1 MSEWNMRKRWKHR
14 VLAVGMSM
22 AISVS
27 MLPSGALTET
37 KAAVT
42 EEETVVNATQN
53 DTSGYE
59 LQGDI
64 QGSNILHCWNWS
76 YATIEAH
83 LPLIAE
89 CGYTAVQTSPAQQ
102 PKDYNYTYVD
112 AETGE
117 KITNTGD
124 SEIGGA
130 VGWPKKS
137 GSGNWWKLYQPVTF
151 NVCDN
156 GNSWL
161 GTKDELKSLCDAA
174 ESYGIKVIVDVV
186 ANHMGNITGWQNSLN
201 DVSPQVGEYWKKDMM
216 TDESYW
222 HINEGVYVHSSDSR
236 YHFTQGCM
244 GMPDLNTAD
253 KRVQKFVADYLDE
266 CIDCGVDGF
275 RFDAAKHIETPD
287 DDSSFASDFWP
298 NVLGEAI
305 SHYKSKTGGNLYVYG
320 EILNIVGL
328 DFSIDSYTKY
338 MSVTDNSAGNQVMSS
353 VRFGSP
359 ASANLNYPANKS
371 VLWAESHD
379 TYMNESSAMAPDV
392 ATVRTWAIVGNKKDA
407 ASLFFVRPYYSK
419 QVLVNDQNDKINNA
433 FYNEP
438 SARMGECA
446 TYVWASKEVAAINH
460 FNNRFA
466 NDADYTGSE
475 ENIAYCKRG
484 DGIILAKFGDDYAGK
499 TSISVSSQGLSDGT
513 YKDEVSGNTFTVSG
527 GKLTGEMNSDYGIAV
542 IYKNVMSNP
551 TTSYPISVD
560 KPQISATFGTGT
572 IVGEKEV
579 TYTVKKATSAAY
591 SIDGG
596 AEKSFDGSVTL
607 KIGEG
612 LSVGDSCTVKIT
624 AKGENGST
632 TQTYTYTMSEN
643 KPVLGISPEDGE
655 TFSNELD
662 VTVTAENTEK
672 ATYKVGDQEEVE
684 FSGTAT
690 VTIGEN
696 MEDGDTVT
704 VTVYGKS
711 DNGKEDTISATYT
724 KEESDTSTYVYF
736 KNTKGWSDV
745 NCYAW
750 DSESETNAKWPGVKM
765 TLYDKENNI
774 YALDIGKAYKN
785 IIFNNSTNNEDKT
798 KDLTFGGLGYLYDMG
813 TGEWTLYES
822 VKPKVKASTGTGTIT
837 KATEVTYT
845 VTDAEKATYAIDGGK
860 EVEFKDSVKVTVGEN
875 LKNGAKQTVVVNAT
889 NGNKKVSKTFTYTMK
904 TSSDEKEDEKTLSGV
919 TANGYE
925 EMYDGKEHSISV
937 TAPEDSTVSYGTK
950 NGTYALKEAPS
961 YKEPGEYTVYFKV
974 TKDGYKEY
982 TGKAT
987 VTIYAAK
994 VTAEDTEKKCTDFSG
1009 AAAYAN
1015 VSGSKATITLYAD
1028 VELTETVT
1036 LNKEV
1041 TVKTENGAT
1050 LVIAK
1055 GAALQGGTLAGKV
1068 ENNGKLVNVT
1078 ILDDAQ
1084 VTGDGTIETVEVLPT
1099 PTATATASAKVT
1111 KSPEVKETVGPTA
1124 TAGTSATSGV
1134 KETPVPSSSVDNGQ
1148 NPSGGNNTA
1157 VPTNPPVST
1166 GELTITSMSLNPAI
1180 CQVAGKDV
1188 KVTVQISGGAANYTY
1203 SMKVYDEAEKEVA
1216 SYGETVANN
1225 RVIFNWT
1232 PKVAGNFRVEMTV
1245 TDATGA
1251 KITGSKGIVV
1261 VTKKLT
1267 ALSLKAS
1274 KRTIKKGKR
1283 ITFTAKA
1290 TGGKKSYK
1298 YRFIVYNA
1306 KGKKVKSS
1314 GYISKNR
1321 FTWKTTKKGTYKVTF
1336 TVKDATGSTATKTVK
1351 KIRVN

>member
-1 MSEWNMRKRWKHR
+1 MSEWKLSKRWKHR
-14 VLAVGMSM
+14 VLALGMSM
-22 AISVS
+22 AVAVS
-27 MLPSGALTET
+27 MLPTGSLAET

-42 EEETVVNATQN
+42 EEEIIVNDTQN
-53 DTSGYE
+53 NAGGYE
-59 LQGDI
+59 LQNDV

-112 AETGE
+112 EKTGE
-117 KITNTGD
+117 TISGKGD
-124 SEIGGA
+124 EEGGIE
-130 VGWPKKS
+130 VGWPGK
-137 GSGNWWKLYQPVTF
+137 GGTGNWWKLYQPVTF

-156 GNSWL
+156 GNTWL

-186 ANHMGNITGWQNSLN
+186 ANHMGNIKGWQNKLS
-201 DVSPQVGEYWKKDMM
+201 DISPQVGEYWNKDMM

-222 HINEGVYVHSSDSR
+222 HINDLQIWMSDGR
-236 YHFTQGCM
+236 EHFTQGTM
-244 GMPDLNTAD
+244 GMPDLNTAN
-253 KRVQKFVADYLDE
+253 KTVQKYVYEYLDE

-287 DDSSFASDFWP
+287 DSASFASDFWP
-298 NVLGEAI
+298 TVLNEAK
-305 SHYKSKTGGNLYVYG
+305 SHYKAKTGGNLYVYG
-320 EILNIVGL
+320 EILNTVG
-328 DFSIDSYTKY
+328 DGFSIDSYTKY
-338 MSVTDNSAGNQVMSS
+338 MSVTDNSAGNHLLEAFRNNNPGNTLGMDY
-353 VRFGSP
+353 
-359 ASANLNYPANKS
+359 AADKS

-379 TYMNESSAMAPDV
+379 TYMNESSRYASDRSI
-392 ATVRTWAIVGNKKDA
+392 VRTWALAANKKDA
-407 ASLFFVRPYYSK
+407 ASLFFVRPFYSK
-419 QVLVNDQNDKINNA
+419 DTLLDDKDGSFNDNIDKTADPAI
-433 FYNEP
+433 
-438 SARMGECA
+438 MGECS

-466 NDADYTGSE
+466 SAADSSGADG
-475 ENIAYCKRG
+475 NIAYCKRG
-484 DGIILAKFGDDYAGK
+484 DGIILVNFDGAG
-499 TSISVSSQGLSDGT
+499 SVSTSAHGLADGS
-513 YKDEVSGNTFTVSG
+513 YVDEVSGNTFKVSGGTVSG
-527 GKLTGEMNSDYGIAV
+527 EITSEYGVAV

-560 KPQISATFGTGT
+560 KPQISATLGTGT

-579 TYTVKKATSAAY
+579 TYTVKKATSATY

-655 TFSNELD
+655 TFSDELD

-672 ATYKVGDQEEVE
+672 ATYKVGNGEEVE
-684 FSGTAT
+684 FTGTAT
-690 VTIGEN
+690 VTIGED
-696 MEDGDTVT
+696 MQDGDTVT

-711 DNGKEDTISATYT
+711 SNGKEDTVSATYT
-724 KEESDTSTYVYF
+724 KEEADTSTYVYF
-736 KNTKGWSDV
+736 KNTKGWSNV
-745 NCYAW
+745 YCYAW
-750 DSESETNAKWPGVKM
+750 NGASDSNAAWPGVEM

-774 YALDIGKAYKN
+774 YALNIGKVYDN
-785 IIFNNSTNNEDKT
+785 IIFNNNSNKENQTA
-798 KDLTFGGLGYLYDMG
+798 DLAFKGLGYLYDMG
-813 TGEWTLYES
+813 TGEWSLYES
-822 VKPKVKASTGTGTIT
+822 VKPKVKASTGTGTIE

-845 VTDAEKATYAIDGGK
+845 VTDAEKATYSIDGGK
-860 EVEFKDSVKVTVGEN
+860 EVEFKDSVTVTVGEN
-875 LKNGAKQTVVVNAT
+875 LKNGEKQTVVINAT
-889 NGNKKVSKTFTYTMK
+889 NGSKKVSKTFTYTMK
-904 TSSDEKEDEKTLSGV
+904 TASDNDQDDDEKTLSGV
-919 TANGYE
+919 IATGYE
-925 EMYDGKEHSISV
+925 EMYDGKEHRISV
-937 TAPEDSTVSYGTK
+937 SAPEDSKISYGTE
-950 NGTYALKEAPS
+950 NGTYSLKDAPS

-974 TKDGYKEY
+974 TKDGYKDY

-994 VTAEDTEKKCTDFSG
+994 VTADDTEKNYTTFAG
-1009 AAAYAN
+1009 AAAFAN

-1028 VELTETVT
+1028 AELKETVT

-1055 GAALQGGTLAGKV
+1055 GAALQGGILAGKV

-1078 ILDDAQ
+1078 ILDEAQ
-1084 VTGDGTIETVEVLPT
+1084 VTGDGTIEEGEILPT
-1099 PTATATASAKVT
+1099 PSATATTDVKVT
-1111 KSPEVKETVGPTA
+1111 KSPGAKETPTPTA
-1124 TAGTSATSGV
+1124 SSSATPGV
-1134 KETPVPSSSVDNGQ
+1134 KETPVPSNSVDNGQ
-1148 NPSGGNNTA
+1148 NPSGGQATVA
-1157 VPTNPPVST
+1157 PTNAPVSS
-1166 GELTITSMSLNPAI
+1166 GELTITSMSLNPSI

-1188 KVTVQISGGAANYTY
+1188 KVTVEISGGAANYTY
-1203 SMKVYDEAEKEVA
+1203 SMKVYDEVEKEVA

-1274 KRTIKKGKR
+1274 KKTIKKGKR

>member
-1 MSEWNMRKRWKHR
+1 MKSIEVPFQQWIHIVRSQYDYGGKNLEYQNDGLSHIIGITFQYAVECRYDFVPFVKQFISSDVFRYFGQNFSMYSHSPYHILASFDSEM
-14 VLAVGMSM
+14 M
-22 AISVS
+22 AQKIRPVH
-27 MLPSGALTET
+27 L
-37 KAAVT
+37 
-42 EEETVVNATQN
+42 EEEQKQYMEVA
-53 DTSGYE
+53 Y
-59 LQGDI
+59 
-64 QGSNILHCWNWS
+64 
-76 YATIEAH
+76 
-83 LPLIAE
+83 
-89 CGYTAVQTSPAQQ
+89 
-102 PKDYNYTYVD
+102 
-112 AETGE
+112 
-117 KITNTGD
+117 
-124 SEIGGA
+124 
-130 VGWPKKS
+130 
-137 GSGNWWKLYQPVTF
+137 
-151 NVCDN
+151 
-156 GNSWL
+156 WL

-186 ANHMGNITGWQNSLN
+186 ANHMGNIKGWQNKLS
-201 DVSPQVGEYWKKDMM
+201 DISPQVGEYWNQDMM

-222 HINEGVYVHSSDSR
+222 HINDLQIWMSDGR
-236 YHFTQGCM
+236 EHFTQGTM
-244 GMPDLNTAD
+244 GMPDLNTAN
-253 KRVQKFVADYLDE
+253 KTVQKYVYEYLDE

-287 DDSSFASDFWP
+287 DSASFASDFWP
-298 NVLGEAI
+298 TVLNEAK
-305 SHYKSKTGGNLYVYG
+305 SHYKAKTGGNLYVYG
-320 EILNIVGL
+320 EILNTVG
-328 DFSIDSYTKY
+328 DGFSIDSYTKY
-338 MSVTDNSAGNQVMSS
+338 MSVTDNSAGNHLLEAFRNNNPGNTLGMDY
-353 VRFGSP
+353 
-359 ASANLNYPANKS
+359 AADKS

-379 TYMNESSAMAPDV
+379 TYMNESSRYASDRSI
-392 ATVRTWAIVGNKKDA
+392 VRTWALAANKKDA
-407 ASLFFVRPYYSK
+407 ASLFFVRPFYSK
-419 QVLVNDQNDKINNA
+419 DTLLDDKDGSFNDNIDKTADPAI
-433 FYNEP
+433 
-438 SARMGECA
+438 MGECS

-466 NDADYTGSE
+466 SAADSSGADG
-475 ENIAYCKRG
+475 NIAYCKRG
-484 DGIILAKFGDDYAGK
+484 DGIILVNFDGAG
-499 TSISVSSQGLSDGT
+499 SVSTSAHGLADGS
-513 YKDEVSGNTFTVSG
+513 YVDEVSGNTFKVSGGTVSG
-527 GKLTGEMNSDYGIAV
+527 EITSEYGVAV

-655 TFSNELD
+655 TFSDELD

-672 ATYKVGDQEEVE
+672 ATYKVGNGEEVE
-684 FSGTAT
+684 FTGNAT
-690 VTIGEN
+690 VTIGED
-696 MEDGDTVT
+696 MQDGDTIT
-704 VTVYGKS
+704 ITVYGKS
-711 DNGKEDTISATYT
+711 SNGKEDTVSATYT
-724 KEESDTSTYVYF
+724 KEEADTSTYVYF
-736 KNTKGWSDV
+736 KNTKGWSEV

-750 DSESETNAKWPGVKM
+750 NSESENNAKWPGAKM

-774 YALDIGKAYKN
+774 YALDIGTAYKN
-785 IIFNNSTNNEDKT
+785 VIFNNNADQTD
-798 KDLTFGGLGYLYDMG
+798 DLTFGGLGYLYDMG
-813 TGEWTLYES
+813 TGEWSLYES
-822 VKPKVKASTGTGTIT
+822 VKPKVKASTGTGTIE

-845 VTDAEKATYAIDGGK
+845 VTDAEKATYSIDGGK
-860 EVEFKDSVKVTVGEN
+860 EVEFKDSVTVTVGEN
-875 LKNGAKQTVVVNAT
+875 LKNGEKQIVVINAT
-889 NGNKKVSKTFTYTMK
+889 NGNKNVSKTYTYTMK
-904 TSSDEKEDEKTLSGV
+904 TSSDNDQDEDEKTLSGV
-919 TANGYE
+919 TATGYE

-937 TAPEDSTVSYGTK
+937 SAPEDSKISYGTE
-950 NGTYALKEAPS
+950 NGTYSLKDAPS

-974 TKDGYKEY
+974 TKDGYKDY
-982 TGKAT
+982 TGKVT

-994 VTAEDTEKKCTDFSG
+994 VTSDDTEKSYTTLAG
-1009 AAAYAN
+1009 AVAFAN

-1028 VELTETVT
+1028 AELKETVT

-1055 GAALQGGTLAGKV
+1055 GAALQGGILAGKV

-1078 ILDDAQ
+1078 ILDEAQ
-1084 VTGDGTIETVEVLPT
+1084 VTGDGTIEEGGILPT
-1099 PTATATASAKVT
+1099 PSATATTDVKVT
-1111 KSPEVKETVGPTA
+1111 KSPGAKETPTPTA
-1124 TAGTSATSGV
+1124 SSSATPGV
-1134 KETPVPSSSVDNGQ
+1134 KETPVPSNSVDNGQ
-1148 NPSGGNNTA
+1148 NPSGGQATVA
-1157 VPTNPPVST
+1157 PTNAPVSS
-1166 GELTITSMSLNPAI
+1166 GELTITSMSLNPSI

-1188 KVTVQISGGAANYTY
+1188 KVTVEISGGAANYTY